1 MMTDDEIERGSLLGH
16 KLTQMLINS
25 RPTPNIALLAVAIL
39 AGEFLINQGEGNTE
53 AAEATL
59 HESLLPNIQVIID
72 KATKV
77 EDAIQPRQ

>member
-1 MMTDDEIERGSLLGH
+1 MMTDDEIERGSLFGH
-16 KLTQMLINS
+16 KLMQMLISS
-25 RPTPNIALLAVAIL
+25 RLTPNIALLAVAIL

-59 HESLLPNIQVIID
+59 YESLLPNIQVIIG

-77 EDAIQPRQ
+77 EDGIQPRQ

>member
-1 MMTDDEIERGSLLGH
+1 MTDDEIERGSLLGH
-16 KLTQMLINS
+16 KLMQTLINS

-39 AGEFLINQGEGNTE
+39 AGEFLINQGEGDTE

-59 HESLLPNIQVIID
+59 YESLLPNIQVIID

-77 EDAIQPRQ
+77 EDGIRPRQ